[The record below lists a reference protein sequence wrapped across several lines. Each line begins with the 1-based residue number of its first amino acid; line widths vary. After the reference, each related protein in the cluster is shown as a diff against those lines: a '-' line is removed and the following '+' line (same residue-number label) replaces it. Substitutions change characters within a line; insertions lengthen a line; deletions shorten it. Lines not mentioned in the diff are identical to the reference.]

1 MPDLFKR
8 GPLGQKAG
16 KSGPKP
22 KKAIPRRSKKR
33 VAYMNSVARR
43 EAEKHMARVA
53 KMGCLACGRRP
64 VEVHHATVPHDDMKV
79 LPLCPPHHRREFGP
93 GAYHYSPQAFCEA
106 HGSVDDMLKRVESA
120 VALNV

>member
-1 MPDLFKR
+1 MTDLAQR

-16 KSGPKP
+16 KTGPKP

-33 VAYMNSVARR
+33 EAYLASAARR
-43 EAEKHMARVA
+43 KAEKHMAKVA
-53 KMGCLACGRRP
+53 RMGCLVCGRLG
-64 VEVHHATVPHDDMKV
+64 VEVHHATIPHDDMLV

-106 HGSVDDMLKRVESA
+106 HGSVEDMLKRVESA
-120 VALNV
+120 LITP